1 MKNIAHRLD
10 IYDIFKRNNFRTKNN
25 FPEFGLIKSKFY
37 ELIYDIDFIGKKVMV
52 KDLTQSI
59 LA

>member
-1 MKNIAHRLD
+1 M
-10 IYDIFKRNNFRTKNN
+10 IFSKETILEQLNH

-52 KDLTQSI
+52 KDLIQSI